1 MDAPK
6 QGRLR
11 FSLLTVIVWLL
22 VAGGM
27 IFLMWNV
34 ITGIS
39 GRNLPL
45 STSTPNRTEIYR
57 TIAVMLTVQGTSP
70 APTLARTSTPSAT
83 PSPSQAAS
91 TRTPPTSTIT
101 PGGGTHTAT
110 PSVLCDRAAAGSPL
124 DITIPDDSFLS
135 SGQSFIK
142 TWKLV
147 NTGTCTWTT
156 QYSASFFYGDRMDAP
171 QAVPL
176 QAAVQ
181 PAQSVEIS
189 IEMVAPESPGTFQGN
204 WMLSNPTGALFG
216 IGPNSDAPFWVRI
229 IVVQDATPTA
239 TLGVTP
245 TTAPTDAQTPTE
257 TPEGEFSGRLSPA
270 PGDSI
275 DLDTLALNVEE
286 ADLNYHTDPGNYHW
300 LIPQDDAVIGVYGSH
315 VPALADCQVANMSST
330 PLAVDSLPVGTY
342 LCYTTGEGRVG
353 RALLEAVDPVSFSLT
368 LYLVTWLLP

>member
-1 MDAPK
+1 MDTPK
-6 QGRLR
+6 KGPVR
-11 FSLLTVIVWLL
+11 FSLLTVIVWFL

-45 STSTPNRTEIYR
+45 STPTPNRTEIYR
-57 TIAVMLTVQGTSP
+57 TIAAMLTAQGTSP
-70 APTLARTSTPSAT
+70 VPMLARTTMPSAT
-83 PSPSQAAS
+83 SSPSLAAS
-91 TRTPPTSTIT
+91 TATPRTSTIT
-101 PGGGTHTAT
+101 PGGAT
-110 PSVLCDRAAAGSPL
+110 FTFTPAAFCDRAAAGSPL
-124 DITIPDDSFLS
+124 DVTIPDDSYLS
-135 SGQSFIK
+135 TGQSFIK

-156 QYSASFFYGDRMDAP
+156 QYTASFFYGDQMGAP

-181 PAQSVEIS
+181 PAESVEIS
-189 IEMVAPESPGTFQGN
+189 IEMVAPVSPGTYQGN
-204 WMLSNPTGALFG
+204 WMMSNPGGVLFG

-245 TTAPTDAQTPTE
+245 TTVPTDAQTPTE
-257 TPEGEFSGRLSPA
+257 TPEGELSGRLTPI
-270 PGDSI
+270 PDDSI
-275 DLDTLALNVEE
+275 DLDTLALNVGQ
-286 ADLNYHTDPGNYHW
+286 ADLLYHTDPGNYHW
-300 LIPQDDAVIGVYGSH
+300 LTPQGEAIIGVYGSQA
-315 VPALADCQVANMSST
+315 PDQADCQAANMSST

-342 LCYTTGEGRVG
+342 LCYTTDEGLLG
-353 RALLEAVDPVSFSLT
+353 RALLEAVDPVSFALT
-368 LYLVTWLLP
+368 LYLVTWLAP